1 MAGLAH
7 HTKRQGNGHN
17 PPHTRS
23 KVVNKWVGWGG
34 SESHPVKITETT
46 HVIVRI
52 VRESEQPAT
61 PRMCTHHHMTAMFI
75 TGPAVADAMPPC
87 GVLSAGGR

>member
-1 MAGLAH
+1 M
-7 HTKRQGNGHN
+7 HTLS
-17 PPHTRS
+17 HTQRHS
-23 KVVNKWVGWGG
+23 IDEKSTSMSGGVNIEINVTKD
-34 SESHPVKITETT
+34 T
-46 HVIVRI
+46 HLSVIVRI